1 MRAEPFRALKVK
13 EVMYYRKNRSIL
25 RSIRNNKNNK
35 TYYMLVV
42 VMLAAICLIAASIIL
57 RGYGLS
63 RDNETVSGNDSSV
76 AQSTDSTTEQD
87 DIKTLSEYR
96 VYVFVQDGVVAY
108 CGVNSAGEVIDII
121 RSEKCYIG
129 DDVKGYLSGKRQTVL
144 SGLLSAASKATW
156 KEVSHSNGN
165 VGESVDNDD
174 NTAYYVQYY
183 SVINGIEFHSAIY
196 TENGNYNSIVKE
208 SYEAI
213 GGNEAYDSGDVV
225 RGITLSAAGAKA
237 IYENVPS
244 TAAVY
249 ICESFDSSELNGAK
263 LLSGVSY
270 NDIAAVITDTAGSEY
285 RVKGELP
292 LIPDGFSCD
301 PTDSAANYVFSP
313 YRLGAINNV
322 SDKTAEAGQI
332 AYSFIDPVEGASLIH
347 IIFNDVTLTDE
358 NGEDISSY
366 LIGRVD
372 LSAYADVQIAG
383 MNVNGFLLPGDYIV
397 GFYAADVYGTS
408 MNKNCYL
415 HVVDTTPPVI
425 ALNREVT
432 EINQAQMENP
442 DYIRGMV
449 TVTDLCKLSD
459 DGVSYELTEADGRVH
474 ISFSTSDVYGNIGVL
489 EVELQKV
496 E

>member
-1 MRAEPFRALKVK
+1 
-13 EVMYYRKNRSIL
+13 MYYRKNRSIL

-63 RDNETVSGNDSSV
+63 RDNETVRESKSDV
-76 AQSTDSTTEQD
+76 AQSTESTMEQD
-87 DIKTLSEYR
+87 DINAVSEYR
-96 VYVFVQDGVVAY
+96 VYIFVQDGVVAY

-129 DDVKGYLSGKRQTVL
+129 DDVKGYLSGKKQTVL
-144 SGLLSAASKATW
+144 SGLLSAASKSTW
-156 KEVSHSNGN
+156 KEASYSNDA
-165 VGESVDNDD
+165 GELSDNAD

-183 SVINGIEFHSAIY
+183 SVINGVEFHSAFY

-208 SYEAI
+208 SYESI
-213 GGNEAYDSGDVV
+213 GGDGAYDGDDVI
-225 RGITLSAAGAKA
+225 RGITLSVAGAKA

-249 ICESFDSSELNGAK
+249 ICESFGTSELHGAK

-270 NDIAAVITDTAGSEY
+270 DDIAAVITDTAGSEY

-292 LIPDGFSCD
+292 SIPEGFSCD

-313 YRLGAINNV
+313 HRLGAINNV

-366 LIGRVD
+366 LIGKVD

-397 GFYAADVYGTS
+397 VFYAADVYGTS
-408 MNKNCYL
+408 MSKSCYL

-425 ALNREVT
+425 ALNREIT
-432 EINQAQMENP
+432 EINQTQIENP
-442 DYIRGMV
+442 DYIREMV

-459 DGVSYELTEADGRVH
+459 DGVSYELTEDDGRVH
-474 ISFSTSDVYGNIGVL
+474 ISFSASDVYGNTGVL

-496 E
+496 D